1 MKKSGEKCQIASLG
15 QTSRSPPP
23 AKPHPTEKGIAIAS
37 PAISAGVPVII
48 PTIAPAYGP
57 AMRPA
62 RNGPASEMSPAS

>member
-1 MKKSGEKCQIASLG
+1 MASLG

-23 AKPHPTEKGIAIAS
+23 AKPHPMANGMAIAS
-37 PAISAGVPVII
+37 PAMSAGAPVII

-57 AMRPA
+57 AIRPA